1 MALRP
6 QHQFLRGFLLL
17 SLSFFFCLAI
27 KFHWFLCGGEY
38 GAGSIKTSKGCLDK
52 LNARKKRTASLCR
65 YQERVTSLGAGGW
78 GQTHSSFPG
87 AYLKAA
93 YFFSNLHAGGFCR
106 SLWALRPWC
115 DPGGTDSQ
123 APHLMTAALP
133 SPTPPPSI
141 AVLGWYP
148 LTVSL
153 EVQGSVHTRSWKGN
167 GRSFPC
173 LLSVHN
179 FAFRESYSNPME
191 TQRLHPPQMC
201 GCYRDTR
208 HTRHFRT
215 QIHKFLICEKYK
227 MKPCTSYVQTLF
239 TRQESYHWLLQMT
252 ELSRSFQSTSI

>member
-6 QHQFLRGFLLL
+6 QHQFLRGFLL

-38 GAGSIKTSKGCLDK
+38 GAGWIKTSKGCLDK
-52 LNARKKRTASLCR
+52 PNARKKRTASLCR

-133 SPTPPPSI
+133 PPTPPTI
-141 AVLGWYP
+141 HCCLGLVP
-148 LTVSL
+148 TDSL
-153 EVQGSVHTRSWKGN
+153 LRGAGLCSHLKLERQWKAIPTPPISPQLCLQGELQQPDGN
-167 GRSFPC
+167 SETPPPHRCVG
-173 LLSVHN
+173 
-179 FAFRESYSNPME
+179 ATE
-191 TQRLHPPQMC
+191 TQGTLA
-201 GCYRDTR
+201 
-208 HTRHFRT
+208 
-215 QIHKFLICEKYK
+215 ILEHKYINF
-227 MKPCTSYVQTLF
+227 
-239 TRQESYHWLLQMT
+239 
-252 ELSRSFQSTSI
+252 